1 VGLALEE
8 EKKKMKNQART
19 DVSVPRLDQA
29 GNKLE
34 KRRLSGEKRRSWF
47 PDRVELNRCQ
57 RSRSYYIFFIC
68 FNIFIYMFNILNPKR

>member
-1 VGLALEE
+1 MGLALEE

-34 KRRLSGEKRRSWF
+34 KRRLSGEKEEAGF
-47 PDRVELNRCQ
+47 QIEL
-57 RSRSYYIFFIC
+57 S
-68 FNIFIYMFNILNPKR
+68 